1 MATKHGLYVKYGQIY
16 ITHKV
21 HLYHAHIHIVE
32 IISNMEKFPDPARP
46 PIDAAAPSSE
56 KTIFCYHCTTPPS
69 KLDAKIIQTAATSTV
84 TKAMFSFSPLNYHV
98 L

>member
-21 HLYHAHIHIVE
+21 HLYHAHIHIAE
-32 IISNMEKFPDPARP
+32 MISNMEKFPDPARP

-56 KTIFCYHCTTPPS
+56 KDNLLLPLYHTTF
-69 KLDAKIIQTAATSTV
+69 QTRC
-84 TKAMFSFSPLNYHV
+84 
-98 L
+98 